1 MSKLDLSKLWMGFA
15 KSHSGDLGFM
25 GAYDLT
31 GKLYNSLDVYPN
43 VRNGVINING
53 VKYGPGLG
61 GSISGVF
68 VIANG
73 YATLKEMEGVNES
86 WDFDIALGAKL
97 DAFLKGMRSLGTTLI
112 RLINIMKCII

>member
-1 MSKLDLSKLWMGFA
+1 MPILSLLRGAMGFA

-53 VKYGPGLG
+53 VMYGPGLG

-73 YATLKEMEGVNES
+73 NAIL
-86 WDFDIALGAKL
+86 
-97 DAFLKGMRSLGTTLI
+97 
-112 RLINIMKCII
+112 